1 MKKILIIFIVVVI
14 YLVGCGVNVEDSEE
28 KEEAR
33 SITYLDYRA
42 SNTLLKGQSNQLKEL
57 GIPKRYEN
65 ETDYDTKN
73 IKLEIDA
80 EVIIPDVETLSIY
93 SVTSDSYDATDLNQL
108 SEVYYTAKGQGD
120 MTFETFEYGM
130 PCHSILL
137 SEEGFATDYAVLA
150 NEPITTIDD
159 KIIYP
164 LPEQIQGE
172 FSLTSD
178 RIEEVEVLL
187 EKMGVTDLVYT
198 LGVEKYAFDT
208 QSNESFQ
215 LNRIYTLTFMRTYEG
230 VPSLVIRKASIDYSY
245 QMEDQIWREEQV
257 QVIIDEEG
265 VQSIEFVEPYEEV
278 EVYLSE
284 VNLLP
289 YDTVMELM
297 EQMLEMQDP
306 NKEFVSYS
314 VNENVMITYHVDKI
328 ELGMTKITNLRGEE
342 GLVVPAWDFQG
353 DVIISDMESSYTKTI
368 ENVSIIT
375 MNAVDGTVIL

>member
-1 MKKILIIFIVVVI
+1 MKKILIIFIIVVI
-14 YLVGCGVNVEDSEE
+14 YLVGCGANEVK
-28 KEEAR
+28 KEEAQ

-42 SNTLLKGQSNQLKEL
+42 SNALLNGQSNQLKEL
-57 GIPKRYEN
+57 GIPKSYEN

-73 IKLEIDA
+73 MKLEIDA
-80 EVIIPDVETLSIY
+80 EVIIPDVETMSIY
-93 SVTSDSYDATDLNQL
+93 SVTSDSYDAVDLNQL
-108 SEVYYTAKGQGD
+108 SEAYYTAKGQGD

-137 SEEGFATDYAVLA
+137 SEEGFATDYAVLE
-150 NEPITTIDD
+150 NEPITTIDGE
-159 KIIYP
+159 IIYP

-172 FSLTSD
+172 FSLTPN

-187 EKMGVTDLVYT
+187 EKMGMTDLVYT
-198 LGVEKYAFDT
+198 SGIENYAFDT

-215 LNRIYTLTFMRTYEG
+215 LKRIFKLTFMRTYEG
-230 VPSLVIRKASIDYSY
+230 VPTLVIRKASIDYTY

-257 QVIIDEEG
+257 HVILDEEE
-265 VQSIEFVEPYEEV
+265 VQSIEFVEPYEEI
-278 EVYLSE
+278 EVYLSD

-289 YDTVMELM
+289 YESVMELM

-306 NKEFVSYS
+306 SKEFASYGM
-314 VNENVMITYHVDKI
+314 NENVMITYHVDKI
-328 ELGMTKITNLRGEE
+328 ELGMTKITDFRGEE

-353 DVIISDMESSYTKTI
+353 DVIISDMESSYTQTI

-375 MNAVDGTVIL
+375 LNAVDGTVIL